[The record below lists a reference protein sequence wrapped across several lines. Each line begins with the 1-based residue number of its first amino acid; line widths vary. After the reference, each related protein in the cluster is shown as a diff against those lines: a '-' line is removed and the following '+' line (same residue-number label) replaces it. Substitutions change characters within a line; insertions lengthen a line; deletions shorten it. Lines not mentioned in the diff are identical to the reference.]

1 MKKTFAFI
9 LVLSMAL
16 ALCACGG
23 EGTGEVVYVDPTPAA
38 ATAAPAVETPVS
50 TADTAA
56 STESAAALGVVLDY
70 AVNDV
75 QPGSSG
81 CSLRGIKC
89 AAMLLDW
96 AAETPLDADGIA
108 AAVETWKSAATEDA
122 LSLFS
127 AWILSLP
134 AASPSRRI
142 TRRSC
147 SMSPAAPTA
156 HTPGATPPL
165 RRHRAFSPPPV
176 SDKAPHPGR

>member
-9 LVLSMAL
+9 LVLAMAL

-23 EGTGEVVYVDPTPAA
+23 EGTGEVIYVDPTAAA
-38 ATAAPAVETPVS
+38 ATAAPAVETPAS

-56 STESAAALGVVLDY
+56 STESADALGVVLDY

-108 AAVETWKSAATEDA
+108 AAVETWKSAATEDE

-127 AWILSLP
+127 ECMDLVASSCESLSQDNAQELLDESGSTDCAYP
-134 AASPSRRI
+134 WNEAAF
-142 TRRSC
+142 
-147 SMSPAAPTA
+147 AAA
-156 HTPGATPPL
+156 QSVFSATGV
-165 RRHRAFSPPPV
+165 R
-176 SDKAPHPGR
+176 

>member
-9 LVLSMAL
+9 LILAMAL

-38 ATAAPAVETPVS
+38 ESPDTTPAAAETPTVAGG
-50 TADTAA
+50 TVKAE
-56 STESAAALGVVLDY
+56 ESADALGVVLDY

-108 AAVETWKSAATEDA
+108 SAVETWKSSATEDELA
-122 LSLFS
+122 IFSECMDLVASSCESLSQDNAQELLDESGSTDCAYPWSDAAFAAAQSVLS
-127 AWILSLP
+127 A
-134 AASPSRRI
+134 AGVR
-142 TRRSC
+142 
-147 SMSPAAPTA
+147 
-156 HTPGATPPL
+156 
-165 RRHRAFSPPPV
+165 
-176 SDKAPHPGR
+176 

>member
-38 ATAAPAVETPVS
+38 ETAAPAVETPVS

-56 STESAAALGVVLDY
+56 DEESAAALGVVLDY

-81 CSLRGIKC
+81 CQKMRKALGSAMSCRNRSPLTHVKLSAGI
-89 AAMLLDW
+89 D
-96 AAETPLDADGIA
+96 T
-108 AAVETWKSAATEDA
+108 
-122 LSLFS
+122 
-127 AWILSLP
+127 
-134 AASPSRRI
+134 RI
-142 TRRSC
+142 S
-147 SMSPAAPTA
+147 
-156 HTPGATPPL
+156 
-165 RRHRAFSPPPV
+165 
-176 SDKAPHPGR
+176 

>member
-23 EGTGEVVYVDPTPAA
+23 EGTGEVIYVDPTPAA
-38 ATAAPAVETPVS
+38 ETAAPAVETPAS

-56 STESAAALGVVLDY
+56 STESADALGVVLDY

-127 AWILSLP
+127 ECMDLVASSCESLSQDNAQELLDESGSTDCAYP
-134 AASPSRRI
+134 WNDAAF
-142 TRRSC
+142 
-147 SMSPAAPTA
+147 AAA
-156 HTPGATPPL
+156 QSV
-165 RRHRAFSPPPV
+165 FSAAGV
-176 SDKAPHPGR
+176 R

>member
-38 ATAAPAVETPVS
+38 ETAAPAVETPAS

-56 STESAAALGVVLDY
+56 STESADSLGVVLDY

-81 CSLRGIKC
+81 GSLSARQCCSTGRRRPRL
-89 AAMLLDW
+89 
-96 AAETPLDADGIA
+96 TPT
-108 AAVETWKSAATEDA
+108 V
-122 LSLFS
+122 
-127 AWILSLP
+127 LP
-134 AASPSRRI
+134 PR
-142 TRRSC
+142 
-147 SMSPAAPTA
+147 
-156 HTPGATPPL
+156 
-165 RRHRAFSPPPV
+165 
-176 SDKAPHPGR
+176 

>member
-23 EGTGEVVYVDPTPAA
+23 EGTGEVVYIDPTPAA
-38 ATAAPAVETPVS
+38 GTAAPAVETPVS
-50 TADTAA
+50 TADTAV
-56 STESAAALGVVLDY
+56 STESADALGVVLDY

-127 AWILSLP
+127 ECMDLVASSCESLSQDNAQELLDESGSTDCAYP
-134 AASPSRRI
+134 WSDAAF
-142 TRRSC
+142 
-147 SMSPAAPTA
+147 AAA
-156 HTPGATPPL
+156 QSV
-165 RRHRAFSPPPV
+165 FSAAGV
-176 SDKAPHPGR
+176 R

>member
-1 MKKTFAFI
+1 MSRIFALI
-9 LVLSMAL
+9 MTVSLAL

-23 EGTGEVVYVDPTPAA
+23 EGMGEVIYVDPTPAA
-38 ATAAPAVETPVS
+38 ATAAPAVETPAS

-56 STESAAALGVVLDY
+56 STESADALGVVLDY

-108 AAVETWKSAATEDA
+108 AAVETWKSA
-122 LSLFS
+122 SNV
-127 AWILSLP
+127 I
-134 AASPSRRI
+134 I
-142 TRRSC
+142 TK
-147 SMSPAAPTA
+147 
-156 HTPGATPPL
+156 
-165 RRHRAFSPPPV
+165 V
-176 SDKAPHPGR
+176 SIK